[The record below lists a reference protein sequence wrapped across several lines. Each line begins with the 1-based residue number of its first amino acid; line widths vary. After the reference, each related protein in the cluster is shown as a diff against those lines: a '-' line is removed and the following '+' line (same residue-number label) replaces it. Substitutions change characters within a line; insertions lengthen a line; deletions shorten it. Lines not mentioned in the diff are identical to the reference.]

1 MGLPPDAD
9 GELPQKEEAAR
20 APQVRCARAQ
30 CITGAAV
37 ILTAS
42 PVAEG
47 AADSTI
53 DARLGRA
60 LYTVALCERAAQD
73 PTSEACGASG
83 LRRSSSPYAT
93 LLTVWPGWI
102 VPLHWRL
109 HVARFRLVVTALVS
123 SSVARRVE
131 GCREAHVPSCPAL
144 HGVFRSSNNE
154 CM

>member
-1 MGLPPDAD
+1 MGLLPDAD

-37 ILTAS
+37 ILAAS

-53 DARLGRA
+53 DSRFGRA
-60 LYTVALCERAAQD
+60 LYTVALCERAAQE
-73 PTSEACGASG
+73 PTSEARGASG

-93 LLTVWPGWI
+93 LLT
-102 VPLHWRL
+102 
-109 HVARFRLVVTALVS
+109 A
-123 SSVARRVE
+123 
-131 GCREAHVPSCPAL
+131 
-144 HGVFRSSNNE
+144 
-154 CM
+154 